1 MTASHRAW
9 DRPGEDL
16 RPRAATWWWLAL
28 GAFVVLALIV
38 DLFGNGSLAVR
49 ILFGLPLVLIVPGHA
64 LTAVLWD
71 RYPLGLPERLALAIG
86 TSLALAALSAI
97 LLDRTPL
104 GIGGGQQ
111 TLLLGLVA
119 LAGIIWVLT
128 RDMGEGSIPRSVGAP
143 ARRSPVASLRWR
155 QVVLLGM
162 AVAIV
167 ASAVAYSANSALR
180 PPGAGFTQSWINLDQ
195 GQTGAVD
202 LGLENDERQA
212 ETYRLRLSVDGRQV
226 REWREVTL
234 RPGQKWST
242 SSSLP
247 PKRGQRVAEL
257 AVFRSDDPARVY
269 RKVTVSLVGKR

>member
-1 MTASHRAW
+1 MTTSHRAW
-9 DRPGEDL
+9 DRPDENL

-49 ILFGLPLVLIVPGHA
+49 TIFGLPLVLIVPGHA

-71 RYPLGLPERLALAIG
+71 RYPLGLPERLALAVG
-86 TSLALAALSAI
+86 TSLALAALSAM

-119 LAGIIWVLT
+119 LAAIIWVLT
-128 RDMGEGSIPRSVGAP
+128 RDMGEGSSPESAGAP

-167 ASAVAYSANSALR
+167 ASAVAYSAHSALR
-180 PPGAGFTQSWINLDQ
+180 PPGAGFTQSWINLEQ

-202 LGLENDERQA
+202 LGLENDESQA

-247 PKRGQRVAEL
+247 SRRGQRVAEL
-257 AVFRSDDPARVY
+257 AVFRTDDPARVY
-269 RKVTVSLVGKR
+269 RKVTVSLAGKR